1 MTPVPILLIN
11 LDRAADR
18 LTHMQAR
25 LGDCGAA
32 FERVPAVD
40 ARALGEEE
48 FARHVPGPGHWGLLT
63 PGEVAC
69 FLSHRLAWQ
78 LLVER
83 NLPYALVL
91 EDDVL
96 IGQAGAGLLASDSWV
111 PADADIVK
119 LETDFKPVRRATRA
133 VSREAGYDVVRLYSS
148 HYCTAAY
155 LVTQA
160 AARRL
165 LTATER
171 FRDAV
176 DEMIFAVRSPLSRSL
191 TIYQMDPAPFVQEHK
206 HADPRSLF
214 DASGFIHGRE
224 SKERPRRSVLA
235 EFAGDLA
242 QACRD
247 LSHKVRTVA
256 GQRRTT
262 VVEHA

>member
-11 LDRAADR
+11 LDRAGDR
-18 LTHMQAR
+18 LARMQAR
-25 LGDCGAA
+25 LGECGAA

-40 ARALGEEE
+40 ARALGEVE
-48 FARHVPGPGHWGLLT
+48 FARHVSGPGYWGLLT

-69 FLSHRLAWQ
+69 FLSHRKCWQ
-78 LLVER
+78 MIIER
-83 NLPYALVL
+83 NLPCALVL
-91 EDDVL
+91 EDDVV
-96 IGQAGAGLLASDSWV
+96 IGQAGASLLASDGWV

-119 LETDFKPVRRATRA
+119 LETDFKPVRLAARAA
-133 VSREAGYDVVRLYSS
+133 SREAGHDVVRLYSS
-148 HYCTAAY
+148 HYCAAAY

-165 LTATER
+165 LAATEC

-176 DEMIFAVRSPLSRSL
+176 DEMLFAVRSPLSRSL

-214 DASGFIHGRE
+214 DPSGFIDGRE
-224 SKERPRRSVLA
+224 SKERPRRPVLV

-256 GQRRTT
+256 GQRRTA